1 MTGVN
6 RAVGAGPVLPAA
18 AAGSKASGSVS
29 SSGFAAMFRK
39 AVSGSSGSLDKV
51 FEEASERYGVP
62 LNLLKAVAKAE
73 SGFQAD
79 AVSSCGA
86 QGIMQLMPS
95 TARSL
100 GVEDAFDPEQ
110 NVMGGAKYLSG
121 LLDRYKDPKLALA
134 AYNAGSGNVEK
145 YGGIPP
151 FRETR
156 NYVEKVMGYAGE
168 DVSIPDSPSSGTA
181 SGVPQLSGITGT
193 VGGGFGGISFTE
205 EDYSDFLRLLAQQ
218 LEQSALDA
226 ASNSAGAGDE
236 IYGAGIS

>member
-29 SSGFAAMFRK
+29 SSGFATMFRK
-39 AVSGSSGSLDKV
+39 AVSGSSGSLDGI

-193 VGGGFGGISFTE
+193 VGGGLGGISFTE